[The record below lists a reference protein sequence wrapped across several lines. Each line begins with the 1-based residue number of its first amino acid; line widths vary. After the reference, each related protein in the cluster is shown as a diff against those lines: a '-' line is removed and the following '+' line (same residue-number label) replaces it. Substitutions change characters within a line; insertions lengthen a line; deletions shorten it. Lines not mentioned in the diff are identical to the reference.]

1 VTNTNYFFFNITS
14 FTHNYIK
21 NKVRIVD
28 NFFLQRVD
36 TMPKCYKTPTTET
49 TNTKLPKPFHGVG
62 KRLGG
67 ATRDFG
73 HFLNKYEGIFV
84 TFSILFNVG

>member
-1 VTNTNYFFFNITS
+1 
-14 FTHNYIK
+14 
-21 NKVRIVD
+21 
-28 NFFLQRVD
+28 
-36 TMPKCYKTPTTET
+36 MPKCYKTPTTET